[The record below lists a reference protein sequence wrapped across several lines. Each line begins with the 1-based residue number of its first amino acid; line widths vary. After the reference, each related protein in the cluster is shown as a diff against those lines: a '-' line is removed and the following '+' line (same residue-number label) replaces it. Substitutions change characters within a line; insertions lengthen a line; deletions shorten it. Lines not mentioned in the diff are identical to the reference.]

1 MSVETHSRAGGQA
14 VAVQPMRAWWFA
26 AAALAFGAAA
36 VTAVAQAT
44 GHFHWWAGFVLVPGA
59 FIAAAGAPLMTRG
72 GGRAVTGYLVAW
84 VGVIIFTVGAML
96 MFGVM
101 TDGWPFMII
110 LPTLAVA
117 GTYVWR
123 PEHPLARAF
132 HRAIATLALCGTAL
146 GAIFLLINAGVL
158 DFGDTEWWGGFMM
171 AAAVAVALNGLA
183 LLRHKIEY
191 RLQAVTLAVFPAL
204 IVFLLGLRFIRGDWP
219 ADF

>member
-1 MSVETHSRAGGQA
+1 VGQA
-14 VAVQPMRAWWFA
+14 VAVRPVRVWWFSA
-26 AAALAFGAAA
+26 AAVAFGAAA
-36 VTAVAQAT
+36 VTAIAQAT

-59 FIAAAGAPLMTRG
+59 FIAAAGAPLLTRG

-84 VGVIIFTVGAML
+84 VGALVFAIGAML

-101 TDGWPFMII
+101 ADGWPVMII
-110 LPTLAVA
+110 LPTLAIA

-123 PEHPLARAF
+123 PDHPLARAF
-132 HRAIATLALCGTAL
+132 HRTIATLALCGTTL
-146 GAIFLLINAGVL
+146 GVIFLLMAADVV
-158 DFGDTEWWGGFMM
+158 DFGDTDWWGGFMM

-183 LLRHKIEY
+183 LLRHQIEY

-219 ADF
+219 AEF